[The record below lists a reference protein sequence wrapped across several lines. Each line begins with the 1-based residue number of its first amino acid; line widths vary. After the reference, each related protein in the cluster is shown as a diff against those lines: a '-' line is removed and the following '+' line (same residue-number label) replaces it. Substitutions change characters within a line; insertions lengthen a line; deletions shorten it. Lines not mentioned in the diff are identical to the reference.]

1 MYGWESTAKAVIS
14 FIEAPDVEAAALHEL
29 VAVRRRR
36 AEQRAKSLASL
47 DRVLSGCAGATA
59 ALPDLLSHVALALA
73 GGTRSTGSP
82 KKKGTRA
89 AAASAL
95 VHYSRD
101 LAVRC
106 SHWPPSPPSLS
117 PSLSRHCVFITL
129 GRCGVRVC
137 TVYRESG

>member
-1 MYGWESTAKAVIS
+1 VYGWESTAKAVIS

-73 GGTRSTGSP
+73 GGARSTGSP

-89 AAASAL
+89 AAAASAL

-101 LAVRC
+101 LSVRC
-106 SHWPPSPPSLS
+106 SHCPPSSLS
-117 PSLSRHCVFITL
+117 HWH
-129 GRCGVRVC
+129 GVHS
-137 TVYRESG
+137 T

>member
-1 MYGWESTAKAVIS
+1 MAGETRVYGWESTAKAVIS

-47 DRVLSGCAGATA
+47 DRVLSGCARATA

-73 GGTRSTGSP
+73 GGPRGTGSP
-82 KKKGTRA
+82 KKKGKRAA

-95 VHYSRD
+95 VHYSHD

-106 SHWPPSPPSLS
+106 SHCSPP
-117 PSLSRHCVFITL
+117 PPGI
-129 GRCGVRVC
+129 VC
-137 TVYRESG
+137 TSWALPNARRACVLCTANR